1 MRLKPPSPYNNLGKP
16 IGYQEQEEEGRSSKT
31 SLQIDWNWSLPT
43 RSFSL
48 ITHSVGKDQM
58 NKKVRITCFLEKILT
73 FAFEWEAA
81 EGVALLKGEA
91 SKSRRDTSNESTM
104 TKEYRLIWKNILL
117 LKRPPAGATLTG
129 KADVF
134 DSINDG
140 EGNMREPSKSTG
152 ELVDR

>member
-1 MRLKPPSPYNNLGKP
+1 MGGIFLSHFTYF
-16 IGYQEQEEEGRSSKT
+16 IQ
-31 SLQIDWNWSLPT
+31 
-43 RSFSL
+43 
-48 ITHSVGKDQM
+48 
-58 NKKVRITCFLEKILT
+58 KKVRITCFLEKILT

-117 LKRPPAGATLTG
+117 LKRLPAGATLTG

>member
-1 MRLKPPSPYNNLGKP
+1 MFRISSDFFLYRLGAGVLPHA
-16 IGYQEQEEEGRSSKT
+16 
-31 SLQIDWNWSLPT
+31 IDSMSWRGCADLLLAATAVW
-43 RSFSL
+43 
-48 ITHSVGKDQM
+48 
-58 NKKVRITCFLEKILT
+58 EKILT
-73 FAFEWEAA
+73 FAFEWEVA

-140 EGNMREPSKSTG
+140 EENMREPSKSTG